1 MWHRIV
7 ESKTKSLLGNAI
19 YMMYTYTSIHTCSKK
34 PAKPHSK
41 KVGDTELMPFDESPV
56 FGITP
61 ADDQY
66 VYEQQNWSNRGIS
79 FDNNNYDEHVFDEHS
94 FDENMFDETPTTH
107 N

>member
-1 MWHRIV
+1 M
-7 ESKTKSLLGNAI
+7 
-19 YMMYTYTSIHTCSKK
+19 YMHTSIHTCSKK

-41 KVGDTELMPFDESPV
+41 EVGDTELMPFDESPV

-66 VYEQQNWSNRGIS
+66 VYGQQNWSNHGIS

>member
-1 MWHRIV
+1 
-7 ESKTKSLLGNAI
+7 
-19 YMMYTYTSIHTCSKK
+19 
-34 PAKPHSK
+34 
-41 KVGDTELMPFDESPV
+41 MPFDEFPV

-66 VYEQQNWSNRGIS
+66 VCGQRNWSNHGIS
-79 FDNNNYDEHVFDEHS
+79 FDKNNYDEHVFDEHS